1 MSIISGYMVPHP
13 PLAVSE
19 VGRGEEK
26 AVQATLDSFDA
37 VARDIAA
44 MAPETIIISS
54 PHTVMYSDYFH
65 ICPGDSASGDFGDFR
80 APAVSFQL
88 EYDTELRDLLCQK
101 CEEKNFPAG
110 RSGVRS
116 PRLDHGVMVPLYFVN
131 KYYKNYKLLRLG
143 LSGLSLTEH
152 YKLGILIAE
161 SVEETGRK
169 AAFIASGDLSHC
181 QKEDGP
187 YGYRPEGPSYDEHI
201 MDVMRKGAFGELFYF
216 DENELEKAEECGHRS
231 FVIMAG
237 AFDKKSLDIRPLSH
251 EATFGVGYG
260 FCIYTVTGDD
270 GNRAF
275 LDRYLKEEADKLQ
288 EEREKEDPYVRLAR
302 ASVESW
308 VRDGKVIDIPE
319 NLPADMLSKEA
330 GTFVSIHEHGRLR
343 GCIGTISATRP
354 SIASEIIGNAI
365 SASTKDPRFAPIG
378 KDELPYLTIT
388 VDVLGETEPIPDKS
402 FLDTKRYGVIVNK
415 GSRRGLLL
423 PNLEGIDSVD
433 EQIAIARQKAGI
445 RPDEK
450 IELERF
456 EVVRHY

>member
-1 MSIISGYMVPHP
+1 M
-13 PLAVSE
+13 
-19 VGRGEEK
+19 
-26 AVQATLDSFDA
+26 
-37 VARDIAA
+37 
-44 MAPETIIISS
+44 
-54 PHTVMYSDYFH
+54 
-65 ICPGDSASGDFGDFR
+65 
-80 APAVSFQL
+80 
-88 EYDTELRDLLCQK
+88 
-101 CEEKNFPAG
+101 
-110 RSGVRS
+110 
-116 PRLDHGVMVPLYFVN
+116 
-131 KYYKNYKLLRLG
+131 
-143 LSGLSLTEH
+143 
-152 YKLGILIAE
+152 
-161 SVEETGRK
+161 
-169 AAFIASGDLSHC
+169 
-181 QKEDGP
+181 
-187 YGYRPEGPSYDEHI
+187 
-201 MDVMRKGAFGELFYF
+201 
-216 DENELEKAEECGHRS
+216 
-231 FVIMAG
+231 
-237 AFDKKSLDIRPLSH
+237 
-251 EATFGVGYG
+251 
-260 FCIYTVTGDD
+260 
-270 GNRAF
+270 
-275 LDRYLKEEADKLQ
+275 
-288 EEREKEDPYVRLAR
+288 
-302 ASVESW
+302 
-308 VRDGKVIDIPE
+308 DIPE